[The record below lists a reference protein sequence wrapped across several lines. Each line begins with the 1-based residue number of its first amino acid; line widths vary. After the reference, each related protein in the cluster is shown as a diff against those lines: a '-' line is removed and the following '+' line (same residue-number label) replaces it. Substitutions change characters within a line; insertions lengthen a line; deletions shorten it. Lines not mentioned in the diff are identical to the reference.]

1 MRLVVQPHVISII
14 MVSIVLIIL
23 MVLANRALRSFDPL
37 AKPTGLVLLSLIAVD
52 TVDRLVLSDTN
63 KKVAKNL
70 GPYVGTLWGYLF
82 LSCIWGLTGFDAP
95 TGNYSVTLT
104 MAIMTIFLVEY
115 YSIKSNGIKNY
126 IHGLFEPIFVFLP
139 MNLVGKLSPIV
150 SLSMRMFAN
159 ILSGSLIMSLVYT
172 ATAWVSSLF
181 PVIGS
186 FNFIGVIIAPILH
199 TYFDLISGLLQTFI
213 FTSLTIIFIGKELP
227 SD

>member
-1 MRLVVQPHVISII
+1 MKLVVQPHVISII
-14 MVSIVLIIL
+14 MVSIVLIVL
-23 MVLANRALRSFDPL
+23 MIAANRALTAFDPL
-37 AKPTGLVLLSLIAVD
+37 DKPKGLVLLSLMAVE
-52 TVDRLVLSDTN
+52 TVDRLVLNDTN
-63 KKVAKNL
+63 KTVAKNL
-70 GPYVGTLWGYLF
+70 GPYLGTLWGYLF

-104 MAIMTIFLVEY
+104 MAIMTVFLVEF
-115 YSIKSNGIKNY
+115 YSIKANGIKSY
-126 IHGLFEPIFVFLP
+126 IHGLFEPIFLFLP
-139 MNLVGKLSPIV
+139 MNLISKLSPVV

-172 ATAWVSSLF
+172 ATAWISSLF

-186 FNFIGVIIAPILH
+186 FNFMGVIIAPILH

-227 SD
+227 SE

>member
-1 MRLVVQPHVISII
+1 
-14 MVSIVLIIL
+14 MVSIVLILL

-159 ILSGSLIMSLVYT
+159 ILSGSLIKIGRGKSRGPP
-172 ATAWVSSLF
+172 ASPGISSRCFWRAAAEGRALPQRPPLLF
-181 PVIGS
+181 
-186 FNFIGVIIAPILH
+186 
-199 TYFDLISGLLQTFI
+199 
-213 FTSLTIIFIGKELP
+213 
-227 SD
+227 